1 MSDNSGKMKKKV
13 LFFSSY
19 PLCSN
24 YMFIKKTL
32 SCDIRPPPIHYD
44 LVIGEKLMESALQY
58 ARTLSQQTLIIT
70 TKAVHDMYHLDH
82 EEKLILHSGETIKS
96 RAIKEKIE
104 DALIER
110 GWGRESCLVAVGGG
124 ALIDLAGFVSATYC
138 RGIPYVSVPT
148 TLLAMT
154 DAAIGGKTG
163 VNVEEAKN
171 WIGAFHHPQ
180 KVFIDLTLLKTLPDR
195 EFLYGLSETIK
206 HGLIADRELF
216 AFLEAHVE
224 EILNRKS
231 SVLQEM
237 VMRSC
242 SIKKAIVEKDPYEK
256 EGYRRILNFGHTI
269 GHAIETLT
277 GYQCPHGQA
286 VLMGMRIEAE
296 IAKLMGYFSHSALA
310 RFDALL
316 KKFQFKMDYPKTLP
330 YEMLTRDKKGAHCF
344 VILTSIGTVAPLDGA
359 YALPLS
365 KKHLETAWQ
374 TVTSLVK

>member
-1 MSDNSGKMKKKV
+1 
-13 LFFSSY
+13 
-19 PLCSN
+19 
-24 YMFIKKTL
+24 MFVKKTL
-32 SCDIRPPPIHYD
+32 SCVIRPPPIHYD
-44 LVIGEKLMESALQY
+44 LVIGEKLIESALKF
-58 ARTLSQQTLIIT
+58 AKTFSQQTLVIT
-70 TKAVHDMYHLDH
+70 TTVVNDVLNLVH
-82 EEKLILHSGETIKS
+82 EEKLILQPGETIKS

-110 GWGRESCLVAVGGG
+110 GWGRESCLVAIGGG

-180 KVFIDLTLLKTLPDR
+180 KVFIDLSLLKTLPDK

-206 HGLIADRELF
+206 HGLIANSELF
-216 AFLEAHVE
+216 SFLETHVE
-224 EILNRKS
+224 DILNRRS
-231 SVLQEM
+231 SVLEEM

-269 GHAIETLT
+269 GHAIETLS

-296 IAKLMGYFSHSALA
+296 IAKQMNYLPHTALT
-310 RFDALL
+310 RIDALL
-316 KKFQFKMDYPKTLP
+316 KKFHFKMEYPNALP
-330 YEMLTRDKKGAHCF
+330 FEILKRDKKGAHCF
-344 VILTSIGTVAPLDGA
+344 VVLTSIGTVAPFDGA
-359 YALPLS
+359 YALPLP
-365 KKHLETAWQ
+365 KKQLEAAWK
-374 TVTSLVK
+374 TVTSLP